1 MIKQYTRDKNGQLTG
16 LLLAK
21 KSGDKFAIGFSKCRK
36 GDKFDKKF
44 ATEIASRRASLLLQ
58 HNRDCEI
65 PKSMMKDYFAM
76 VDRASKFYAGCGIV
90 PCAPKEEN

>member
-1 MIKQYTRDKNGQLTG
+1 MIKQYTRDKHGRLTG

-21 KSGDKFAIGFSKCRK
+21 KSGDKFAIGFSKCKK

-44 ATEIASRRASLLLQ
+44 ATEIASHRASLLLQ

-65 PKSMMKDYFAM
+65 PRSMSHDYNAM
-76 VDRASKFYAGCGIV
+76 LDRASRFFAGCAAV
-90 PCAPKEEN
+90 PCKFKE